1 MNSELIE
8 FMRVN
13 LNGREYDKYCNPFE
27 RIFIIKPRSFM
38 ERFPMYDEFISMIMR
53 NGFTLFPDYI
63 GKDDIISRYQ
73 KNKFFRDKSD
83 KIISVMRKPV
93 HVSKERGMLIG
104 TENRDD
110 KSRDRFSI
118 RSYGRDMQRIR
129 DIKARIGLTE

>member
-1 MNSELIE
+1 MMYSTLIE
-8 FMRVN
+8 FCRIN
-13 LNGREYDKYCNPFE
+13 LNEREYARYCNPFE

-38 ERFPMYDEFISMIMR
+38 ERFPMYNEFISMIMR
-53 NGFTLFPDYI
+53 NGFTLLPDYI

-93 HVSKERGMLIG
+93 HISKERGMLIG
-104 TENRDD
+104 TEEDD
-110 KSRDRFSI
+110 RPGDKFSI